1 MEIEKLYQ
9 TQSEQQ
15 ALEIKEYLEKNG
27 IPTIIKNLH
36 LRGMSASSKAYI
48 RDIEIHVAVK
58 NFSKAEAF
66 LGQIQRNPPIE
77 RVPKALSEETLRRHW
92 ALLLT
97 FTSFLVVTLPWNIRK
112 LAQIFKTD
120 RVFASICGLFGLFLA
135 SIPSYFCLTTDKWRV
150 PFLWLLATSI
160 ALLLIDILTGK
171 RLKLLL
177 WIAVLLLSGSL
188 YWVSPRIMIREYT
201 GIEVES
207 SLRTEENMTLFNP
220 WNENPESPVVLQ
232 PSQGST
238 EVYDSYL
245 GDAPFIIVSE
255 EEFRIIQIEYFWFIT
270 QLNSRGKEIGNYGLL
285 LEVKE
290 EKLERYNNFIE
301 DSLLHGSNF
310 NSYFSIT
317 DCHVMEEDHLMR
329 SLQNIAQE
337 ISSKAYRI
345 TVETEAGEII
355 PLQVIDSEKRVYP
368 ETAVDLTDY
377 R

>member
-58 NFSKAEAF
+58 DFSKAEAF

-232 PSQGST
+232 PSQGRT